1 MLLNKELFAID
12 LTSMNDLNRFISFE
26 VTNFQTIM
34 DLAQKVQSKIKNQ
47 SQKSKPV
54 NEEIKHLESLLN
66 P

>member
-1 MLLNKELFAID
+1 
-12 LTSMNDLNRFISFE
+12 MNDLNRFISFE

-47 SQKSKPV
+47 SQKSSEPV
-54 NEEIKHLESLLN
+54 NEEIKYLESLLN